1 MFRQATLI
9 KCSGAHGMCTYAHTD
24 KRHEITRATCKE
36 EGVWDEERGM
46 RENTEADEYEGSALY
61 MYEIM
66 KE

>member
-1 MFRQATLI
+1 
-9 KCSGAHGMCTYAHTD
+9 MCTHAHTD